1 MQTPAYQ
8 LSNIKKY
15 YNRHPAVDIKEL
27 TLVAGSITGVVGPN
41 GSGKSTLLSML
52 AFVNSPSE
60 GTILY
65 KGQKAHP
72 FSEAVRFR
80 VSLLPQ
86 EPFLLKRTVFENIV
100 YGLKLRG
107 FNKSQYLKKV
117 NDALMLVGL
126 SPVGFSGRKWYQLS
140 GGEAHRVA
148 LAARLA
154 LKPEV
159 LILDEPT
166 AGVDAASAQQIM
178 DSAFMASKEWGTTLI
193 IAGHDWKW
201 LHEICDNVIQMFK
214 GKIVGKGLENI
225 IFGPWNQVSTG
236 LYEKLLDDGQRILV
250 KGDSPLPTC
259 AAIIPHTNIAI
270 SSKPPGRKPA
280 EHLLKGVLFQLSF
293 EPGIN
298 AVMAFIRAGG
308 QAFTLR
314 IPLDKAK
321 ENNYYPGQSIYI
333 TYPISSVVWY

>member
-8 LSNIKKY
+8 LSGIKKY
-15 YNRHPAVDIKEL
+15 YNRRQVADIREL
-27 TLVAGSITGVVGPN
+27 TLSAGSITGFVGPN
-41 GSGKSTLLSML
+41 GCGKSTLLNML
-52 AFVNSPSE
+52 AFVDSPSE

-86 EPFLLKRTVFENIV
+86 EPCLLKRSVFENIA

-126 SPVGFSGRKWYQLS
+126 SPDNFSNRLWYQLS
-140 GGEAHRVA
+140 GGEVHRVA
-148 LAARLA
+148 LAARLI

-166 AGVDAASAQQIM
+166 AGVDVVSAQQIM
-178 DSAFMASKEWGTTLI
+178 DSALMASKEWGTTLV

-201 LHEICDNVIQMFK
+201 LHEICDNVIQMLN
-214 GKIVGKGLENI
+214 GKIIGKSLENI
-225 IFGPWNQVSTG
+225 LYGPWNQVSTG
-236 LYEKLLDDGQRILV
+236 LWEKVLNDGQRILV
-250 KGDSPLPTC
+250 KGDSPLPSS
-259 AAIIPHTNIAI
+259 AAIIPQRFIKI
-270 SSKPPGRKPA
+270 SANPPVQKPA
-280 EHLLKGVLFQLSF
+280 EHLLQGVLVSLSL
-293 EPGIN
+293 EPAAN
-298 AVMAFIRAGG
+298 AVMVSVRIGG
-308 QAFTLR
+308 QKFTLQL
-314 IPLDKAK
+314 PLDKAK
-321 ENNYYPGQSIYI
+321 ESNFFPGQNIYI